1 MARISSS
8 TALSLLNAADALRDP
23 PRPSDLVFM
32 VRFLAQVT
40 LPHSDPGAVPVW
52 RRRNGKVML
61 TIYPFV
67 TEAGEV
73 RYPYAG
79 IPRLLLLLWIVT
91 EVVRTRQRRLELGDS
106 LAGFMR
112 RVGLSP
118 GTGGGKRS
126 DARRLLD
133 QMERLFRARIVF
145 EDARSEGRYAAWAEM
160 PITDGGQIGWGSA
173 ARSMRSP
180 FGNFIIVGEAFF
192 QAILSSSIPL
202 DLRAVKM
209 LRRSP
214 LALDLYVWATHR
226 AYGLKRGIHISW
238 SQLRYQVGAE
248 YADLSNFQK
257 AAVQALKKVEVAYPE
272 FRYEVAKGAIRL
284 LPCRTAVPRR
294 EKAVLVHGE
303 AVPVGHA

>member
-8 TALSLLNAADALRDP
+8 AALSLLSAADALRDP
-23 PRPSDLVFM
+23 PRPSDVVFM

-40 LPHSDPGAVPVW
+40 LPHRDPGPVPVW
-52 RRRNGKVML
+52 QRQNGKVKL
-61 TIYPFV
+61 SLYPFV
-67 TEAGEV
+67 TEAGEF

-79 IPRLLLLLWIVT
+79 IPRLLLLWIVT
-91 EVVRTRQRRLELGDS
+91 EVVRTRQRRLDLGDS

-118 GTGGGKRS
+118 GAGGGKRS

-145 EDARSEGRYAAWAEM
+145 EDARNEGRYAAWAEM
-160 PITDGGQIGWGSA
+160 PIAEGGQVGWGRA
-173 ARSMRSP
+173 ARLLRSP

-226 AYGLKRGIHISW
+226 VYGLKRGVHISW

-248 YADLSNFQK
+248 YADLSNFRK
-257 AAVQALKKVEVAYPE
+257 AAVQALRKIEIAYPA
-272 FRYEVAKGAIRL
+272 FRYELVTGAIRL
-284 LPCRTAVPRR
+284 LPCPTAVPIR
-294 EKAVLVHGE
+294 EKPDLIQGE
-303 AVPVGHA
+303 TVPMGRA